1 LPVRQPEL
9 PFSPPVA
16 RRAARSSGDRPSLGD
31 GPAKLTPADRKFH
44 LQYSHFF
51 KKKLLTL

>member
-1 LPVRQPEL
+1 L

-31 GPAKLTPADRKFH
+31 GPDFFLTFH
-44 LQYSHFF
+44 
-51 KKKLLTL
+51 

>member
-1 LPVRQPEL
+1 L

-31 GPAKLTPADRKFH
+31 GPDNYNAYEKN
-44 LQYSHFF
+44 FF
-51 KKKLLTL
+51 N